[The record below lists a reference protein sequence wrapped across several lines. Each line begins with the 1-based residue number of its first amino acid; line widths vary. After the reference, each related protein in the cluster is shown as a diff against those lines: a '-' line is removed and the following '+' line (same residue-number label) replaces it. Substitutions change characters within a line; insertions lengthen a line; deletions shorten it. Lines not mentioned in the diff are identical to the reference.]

1 MKVHKY
7 KSYDEYVASQKNANR
22 KKAKNVWAEEKNIA
36 TIAEFLQPY
45 NPRYGICHGVRQ
57 GLEQKWFM
65 QYLPECEV
73 IGTEIGEVRQDDKYT
88 MQWDF
93 NKENHLLKN
102 KFDFLYS
109 NSFDH
114 AFNPA
119 STFRIW
125 ADQVKTGGFIV
136 FEYDRRQE
144 HTGEVSKK
152 YNSVDPVSIT
162 AGELIER
169 APSWSSRVKY
179 HCSIN
184 MPVVTQ
190 EWRIAIIFEV
200 L

>member
-1 MKVHKY
+1 MQVHKY
-7 KSYDEYVASQKNANR
+7 KSYDEYVKWQKHANR
-22 KKAKNVWAEEKNIA
+22 KKNKNVWAEEKNIA
-36 TIAEFLQPY
+36 TIAEFLQPH
-45 NPRYGICHGVRQ
+45 NPQHGICHGVRQ

-125 ADQVKTGGFIV
+125 ADQVKAGGFII
-136 FEYDRRQE
+136 FEYDRRSE
-144 HTGEVSKK
+144 HTGEISQPH
-152 YNSVDPVSIT
+152 NAFDPVCMT
-162 AGELIER
+162 VDELISV
-169 APSWSSRVKY
+169 APTWSSRVKY
-179 HCSIN
+179 YCSIN
-184 MPVVTQ
+184 MPVVTRQ
-190 EWRIAIIFEV
+190 WRMAIIFEV
-200 L
+200 I